1 MRLHHILECLD
12 CIWPH
17 NIVSS
22 LEGSVSIRG
31 PSFKH
36 ARIGNIIRCEC
47 LRELCDVEGSY
58 ASPIIAF
65 DE

>member
-22 LEGSVSIRG
+22 IEGFVSIRS

-36 ARIGNIIRCEC
+36 ARIGNILRYKC
-47 LRELCDVEGSY
+47 LGELCDVEGSY
-58 ASPIIAF
+58 ASPIITF